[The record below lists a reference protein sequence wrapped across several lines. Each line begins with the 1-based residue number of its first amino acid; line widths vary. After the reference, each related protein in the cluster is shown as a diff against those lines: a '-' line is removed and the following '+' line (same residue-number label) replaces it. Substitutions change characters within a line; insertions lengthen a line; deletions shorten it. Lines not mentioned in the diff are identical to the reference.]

1 MREHITPVCFTG
13 HRVIDTAMLPTL
25 PQLLEDTLVEL
36 IRSGYEVF
44 RAGGAIGFDTM
55 AALKVLELKARFP
68 QIKLHLYLPC
78 RDQDKFWNE
87 DEKALYRVIL
97 QRADGVF
104 YTTEHYTDGCML
116 KRNREMIDGCGICI
130 AYYQHQG
137 AGGTGYSY
145 RYALR
150 TGVTVI
156 NLATASAE
164 SGQTREDG
172 TL

>member
-1 MREHITPVCFTG
+1 MECCSFTG
-13 HRVIDTAMLPTL
+13 HRVIESEKASA
-25 PQLLEDTLVEL
+25 LEKLIDRAVEYAYGKGCRKFL
-36 IRSGYEVF
+36 C
-44 RAGGAIGFDTM
+44 GGALGFDTM
-55 AALKVLELKARFP
+55 AALKVLELKARYP

-78 RDQDKFWNE
+78 RDQDKFWNA
-87 DEKALYRVIL
+87 DEKELYRVIL
-97 QRADGVF
+97 QHADDVL

-164 SGQTREDG
+164 SGQIRED
-172 TL
+172 TTS